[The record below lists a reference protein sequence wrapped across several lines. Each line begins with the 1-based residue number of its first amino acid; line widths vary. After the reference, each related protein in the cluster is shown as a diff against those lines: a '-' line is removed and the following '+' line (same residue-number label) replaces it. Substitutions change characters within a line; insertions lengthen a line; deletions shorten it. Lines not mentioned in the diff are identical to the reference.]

1 MPFTPLHFGPGFAL
15 KGVTGK
21 WFSFTLFCFAQV
33 LIDLEPA
40 WYMLAGD
47 DYIHRFLHTYLGAT
61 LAGGVAIVAGKAPCE
76 WTIRRWNSNL
86 SPTQTRW
93 LGVPAEISWRAA
105 ATGAFAGVWSHVLLD
120 SFMHADMH
128 PLAPWREDNALLY
141 RVHVDTLYLSCAVA
155 GVAGLGLFFWHRWRA
170 LRARGAA

>member
-1 MPFTPLHFGPGFAL
+1 VPFTPLHFGPGLAL

-21 WFSFTLFCFAQV
+21 WFSFMLFCFAQV

-61 LAGGVAIVAGKAPCE
+61 LAAGVALVAGKAPCE
-76 WTIRRWNSNL
+76 WALRRWNANL
-86 SPTQTRW
+86 SPAQARW
-93 LGVPAEISWRAA
+93 LGVPAGITWRAA
-105 ATGAFAGVWSHVLLD
+105 ATGAFAGAWSHVLLD
-120 SFMHADMH
+120 SFMHSDMH

-141 RVHVDTLYLSCAVA
+141 QVHVDSLYLSCALA
-155 GVAGLGLFFWHRWRA
+155 GVAGLGLFFWQRWRA
-170 LRARGAA
+170 LRARGSA